1 MSSDVHIGSSGTC
14 RGVHTASHDRQSLLR
29 SLRLLSLRFGSKR
42 RVRSR
47 VVEVAYTKSFR
58 MPIVQIHLPKNAGDE
73 ATLERIRVACRQHV
87 LDTLSADR
95 AHHDYVTVLEV
106 LGKMGDGCPL
116 VKVDQRPGREKWRK
130 EAFSKRI
137 PFRVQQ
143 QFSLSSYCPPRAL
156 FATYFNRDWSNWWY
170 NCIMFCH
177 VSVQRA
183 TKIEASPRQSQTS
196 LGAKNS
202 TALWFSESPQRS
214 TTFTL
219 AMVS

>member
-156 FATYFNRDWSNWWY
+156 FATYFKG
-170 NCIMFCH
+170 IGQIGGII
-177 VSVQRA
+177 V
-183 TKIEASPRQSQTS
+183 
-196 LGAKNS
+196 
-202 TALWFSESPQRS
+202 
-214 TTFTL
+214 
-219 AMVS
+219 

>member
-1 MSSDVHIGSSGTC
+1 
-14 RGVHTASHDRQSLLR
+14 
-29 SLRLLSLRFGSKR
+29 
-42 RVRSR
+42 
-47 VVEVAYTKSFR
+47 

-156 FATYFNRDWSNWWY
+156 FATYFKG
-170 NCIMFCH
+170 IGQIGGII
-177 VSVQRA
+177 V
-183 TKIEASPRQSQTS
+183 
-196 LGAKNS
+196 
-202 TALWFSESPQRS
+202 
-214 TTFTL
+214 
-219 AMVS
+219 